1 MQKQKTSAKL
11 NITKGVVMLSI
22 FFILPSCKHEERTK
36 LNRRELTL
44 LDSLYNLELPAL
56 RIKSDSMCKEI
67 KDSVF
72 ASAVDSL
79 LEIRLAEIEL
89 LTEEK

>member
-1 MQKQKTSAKL
+1 MQKQKTPNKL
-11 NITKGVVMLSI
+11 NVTKGVVVLSI
-22 FFILPSCKHEERTK
+22 FLILASCEHEKRTK

-56 RIKSDSMCKEI
+56 RIKSDSICREI
-67 KDSVF
+67 KDSIF
-72 ASAVDSL
+72 ALAVDSL

>member
-1 MQKQKTSAKL
+1 MQKQKTSTLL
-11 NITKGVVMLSI
+11 NIIKGIVVLSI
-22 FFILPSCKHEERTK
+22 FLILTSCKHEERTK

-56 RIKSDSMCKEI
+56 RIKSDSICKEI
-67 KDSVF
+67 KDSIF
-72 ASAVDSL
+72 ALAVDSL